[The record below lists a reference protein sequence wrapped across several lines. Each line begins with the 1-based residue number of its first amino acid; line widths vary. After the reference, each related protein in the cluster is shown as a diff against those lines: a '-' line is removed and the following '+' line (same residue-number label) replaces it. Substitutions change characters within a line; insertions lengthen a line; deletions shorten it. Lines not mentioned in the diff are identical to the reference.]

1 MFIIRRVFR
10 LRVADRAYCCK
21 TCAFPVAWRMHQ
33 GRLCFRAQ
41 SRALCSAAA
50 HHPSHCTAAGQ
61 TEAAANTANAG
72 HRASESGCIAPAAAV
87 TAAAVTA
94 TATGARRSTAT
105 VASSAVRIRSGA
117 SPAPLQPFLSK
128 TLVRLAHSQL
138 PPTFVVL
145 LPRLKQPQIP
155 RLQPAKMS
163 QATAASRLSARL
175 GTPASASGVQLAAPN
190 HPVWQ
195 IANDLREQLQ
205 AEAQSAATAP
215 GRKRH
220 QEARPP
226 LVHNEAALKASLEKA
241 KTPATK
247 PPSQPLSSSTKASTE
262 PLKLGV
268 LSFAEILEQ
277 KRQKAQQAASAP
289 AVAPAVVT
297 STPAP
302 SAAPVA
308 ARRKSV
314 DQRPAARKSV
324 DGPLKRSAS
333 RSGEIDAKRSKD
345 ENGDHSATQQIG
357 LSTEEEAFEAELND
371 VEGELD
377 YEGEL
382 EYIEGEEIEGDDLL
396 QADLE

>member
-247 PPSQPLSSSTKASTE
+247 PPSQPLSSSTKASVRCRLDCSGVFLVTSE
-262 PLKLGV
+262 QQYPKL
-268 LSFAEILEQ
+268 SSRFAGAFADGAPEAWGLVVCGNPRAETTKGSTGSISTSSSACSCHIHACAFGRSCCGSQ
-277 KRQKAQQAASAP
+277 KVCGPAASCKKIRRW
-289 AVAPAVVT
+289 
-297 STPAP
+297 
-302 SAAPVA
+302 PVETLSLSQ
-308 ARRKSV
+308 RR
-314 DQRPAARKSV
+314 D
-324 DGPLKRSAS
+324 
-333 RSGEIDAKRSKD
+333 
-345 ENGDHSATQQIG
+345 
-357 LSTEEEAFEAELND
+357 
-371 VEGELD
+371 
-377 YEGEL
+377 
-382 EYIEGEEIEGDDLL
+382 
-396 QADLE
+396 